1 MDSIVILVFQLVVL
15 IFSVMIHEIS
25 HGYIAEYLGD
35 PTARL
40 AGRLTLNPLK
50 HLDFFG
56 SFLLPVSLF
65 FLSGGSFVFG
75 WAKPVPYNPV
85 YLKNPKSGAGKI
97 ACAGPAS
104 NFLFALAFGIFGR
117 FLPVGI
123 SAKANIIAAVPFGN
137 TSVIHSPLEALFYMF
152 MLIVFINIL
161 LGIFNLVPVPPLDGS
176 KVLFALLP
184 STESGLRLMSFLERY
199 GIVLI
204 LIFIFF
210 GFRLIT
216 PLVDFLYFAAAGHP
230 AGF

>member
-1 MDSIVILVFQLVVL
+1 MDSALILVFQLIVL

-35 PTARL
+35 STARF

-65 FLSGGSFVFG
+65 LLSGGSFVFG

-97 ACAGPAS
+97 ASAGPLS
-104 NFLFALAFGIFGR
+104 NLIIAVAFG
-117 FLPVGI
+117 
-123 SAKANIIAAVPFGN
+123 
-137 TSVIHSPLEALFYMF
+137 AL
-152 MLIVFINIL
+152 LRIL
-161 LGIFNLVPVPPLDGS
+161 LYSHYSFSSELGTFFSFIVYINLLLAVFNLVPVPPLDGS

-184 STESGLRLMSFLERY
+184 STESSFRLIAFLERY

-204 LIFIFF
+204 LLFVFF
-210 GFRLIT
+210 GFHLIT
-216 PLVDFLYFAAAGHP
+216 PIIDILYYVVAGHP